1 MEYEEL
7 MRLQQDAL
15 RNPSL
20 RDELLQTRTADDPM
34 KAFCIL
40 CDRLGYRITIYGLAT
55 MGREFCD
62 EMLRSVNGGGR
73 EEPDG
78 WDDYYEMFFEVLE
91 KKMFNFSK
99 YVVYI

>member
-7 MRLQQDAL
+7 MRLQQNAQKDPAL
-15 RNPSL
+15 R
-20 RDELLQTRTADDPM
+20 EKLLKTRTEKDPM
-34 KAFCIL
+34 KAFCDL
-40 CDRLGYRITIYGLAT
+40 CDKLGYKITLYGLAT

-78 WDDYYEMFFEVLE
+78 WDDYYEMFFDALG
-91 KKMFNFSK
+91 KKD
-99 YVVYI
+99 V

>member
-15 RNPSL
+15 KNQTL
-20 RDELLQTRTADDPM
+20 KEKLLKTRLDNDPM
-34 KAFCIL
+34 KSFCDL
-40 CDRLGYRITIYGLAT
+40 CNALGYSISLYGLAT

-62 EMLRSVNGGGR
+62 EMLRSINGGGR

-91 KKMFNFSK
+91 KKD
-99 YVVYI
+99 V